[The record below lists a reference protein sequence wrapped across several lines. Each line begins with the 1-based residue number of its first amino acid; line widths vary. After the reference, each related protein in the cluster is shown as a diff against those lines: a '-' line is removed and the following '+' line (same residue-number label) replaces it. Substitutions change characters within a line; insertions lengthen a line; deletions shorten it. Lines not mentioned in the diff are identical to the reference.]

1 VKEEDEEASDN
12 ENQFEVLK
20 NDEGDS
26 YLELS
31 SKRRLTIRTFRGN
44 VLVDIR
50 EVYEKDGKTLP
61 GKKGIS
67 LSEDQYNLLRDMFKS
82 GVVDAEVQKLKG

>member
-1 VKEEDEEASDN
+1 MSLQQEPTTKKRKSFDGEEETAVKEEDGEASDN
-12 ENQFEVLK
+12 EKQFEVLK

-50 EVYEKDGKTLP
+50 EVSD
-61 GKKGIS
+61 
-67 LSEDQYNLLRDMFKS
+67 R
-82 GVVDAEVQKLKG
+82 AKLQCL